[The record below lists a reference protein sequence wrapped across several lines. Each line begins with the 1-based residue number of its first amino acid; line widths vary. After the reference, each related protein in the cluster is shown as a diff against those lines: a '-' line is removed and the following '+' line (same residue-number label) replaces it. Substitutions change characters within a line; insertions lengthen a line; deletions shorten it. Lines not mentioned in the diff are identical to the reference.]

1 MIPNLATHT
10 SGLFQE
16 HEAVAGG
23 GGGVGL
29 REFCL
34 LPLCRLTEVS
44 SKDTSRL
51 FHQSSSLY
59 HQ

>member
-10 SGLFQE
+10 SGLFQ
-16 HEAVAGG
+16 AVAGG

-59 HQ
+59 DQ